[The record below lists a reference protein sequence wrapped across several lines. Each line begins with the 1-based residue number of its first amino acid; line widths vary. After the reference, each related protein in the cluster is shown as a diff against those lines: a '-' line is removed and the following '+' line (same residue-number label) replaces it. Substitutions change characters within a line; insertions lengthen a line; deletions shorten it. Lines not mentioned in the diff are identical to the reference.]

1 VVAAAASKPNTR
13 GRASIKGAA
22 PPLFKKIIKEFP
34 MEKQFKT
41 YTGAENFWAKMRK
54 SGYDARVV
62 TRKGKW
68 TVVYTK
74 PRKKK

>member
-1 VVAAAASKPNTR
+1 
-13 GRASIKGAA
+13 
-22 PPLFKKIIKEFP
+22 